1 MSSSKSR
8 PLEHHEGPK
17 GEIMRMG
24 YLKKLKTMKKK
35 FFILRGE
42 SSEASA
48 RLEYYDSEKKWRNSQ
63 PPKRTIS
70 LKTCFNINRRRDTK
84 QKYVIALY
92 TKDDCFCIVLESEEE
107 LQEWLKVLLKLQT
120 GEDCVDGEPPKPT
133 FKHVW
138 KVNLQEKGLG
148 DSKNL
153 FGPYHVCLTDQT
165 LSLVKITDDDTKPET
180 LEFPLNHIRSC
191 GVTGSYF
198 YIEVGRHTVT
208 GAGAL
213 WMLTEDANIAKNMN
227 TVIFSAFRQ
236 CEQDQRDSNPH
247 RKRSS
252 SATESSKPATNLQRR
267 QTHGGVKPFV
277 IPGYSAVPAVSSL
290 ALPAHPAAHCVPRP
304 PSQRRHSVSAM
315 SSGSVLGTGS
325 VMQHQHVNAPSSTSE
340 PSDTCNGP
348 FKTLTI
354 VHQRTKSCPISESSL
369 PAPLPDASPLEP
381 RRNSNPL
388 CPIHRDG
395 SQNSTEFAHA
405 PGGDGSGDYKRSAR
419 RVSSSFKS
427 MTGTRERSDSMPS
440 RNRTSS
446 ECGHHVGVMPHPT
459 RISHYGSRPLSMH
472 SRGLSYS
479 PPIASGPCSTDSAG
493 SSVSIDDGE
502 MDMALSATSP
512 RYGHSSTPDEPAI
525 LEENCDDYSHWTHE
539 EEIEKTNAYVPMD
552 RPAPSLSLPIHSSG
566 VQRKVSAPASLKS
579 GMSHQPYMEMC
590 SPYGSSPLETGNY
603 LPMSPG
609 EVVRRAPGSGSFHS
623 RGSSFAEETVDGYV
637 PMAPNPTDDGYVDM
651 EPLPGHRLHGDDHHS
666 DMSPGS
672 SCSFTSG
679 TPSADMRFPDYHL
692 EKVSSYFTPS
702 EEDEISSNDRPCR
715 TYSFGSQ
722 SETKKAKGKMEVLNN
737 SEDFRVR
744 AFSVGSKWSTPRT
757 LTKEAHRLP
766 SRTHVLPHSTKSS
779 SAPLLSSSWSGTTR
793 QQQAVNDPM
802 ADLMEMDFRENK
814 KKKWN
819 NSRFRVTPMKETS
832 SQLNLD
838 LKNTLHTVGTSSS
851 DSGYVDMSSKSP
863 SGGSYPSKSQNYD
876 NFSVSPPTAVS
887 SSPRTQALNAA
898 FGKSPPKAF
907 AFGRSPPKS
916 PLTGPDG
923 VTNKP
928 LNVLSPPEMSSRL
941 EPKNTRLIKSAIIPT
956 TTLKTIG
963 EGADVKPQ
971 TFPTMSSAN
980 LNMFAL
986 PNKMPAPK
994 HADDAYVDMRLGS
1007 IESKDESYVE
1017 MSGRNNRKF
1026 TRANSDKDFS
1036 SRDSEASKP
1045 ITRKTSVDN
1054 SSLRCGNDD
1063 YLLMTGGSQ
1072 PIAIRNSPSGGQ
1084 PSTSPNFLQLGGSS
1098 PLNSIRR
1105 NSRRKNRRKS
1115 ERRGSKDGTSPLSP
1129 AQNFVDGSEGATP
1142 TNSPRESTEASPMDE
1157 SAYIEMNFNEEES
1170 PYAEMTPG
1178 VEIEDQRYSVILAGS
1193 SLKVVENSVRDRTD
1207 PREHANLA
1215 TKSAA
1220 DADYTFMSPIR
1231 SLKTVSDKDSVG
1243 ERVKLSHIPSS
1254 NTSTSVPYSATANET
1269 EPKSDNAQKCESMDS
1284 QSSSQASS
1292 PYPEKTNCNTPK
1304 DNDGPLADEKTAESL
1319 SRLSLDN
1326 SKAGLKAGQRS
1337 PISRQVSSSSTSS
1350 TEFGER
1356 RTATA
1361 VGPDHMSVS
1370 RQVSTSSSSSTEV
1383 MSVKEGSSPMPA
1395 NAPRSPSRPSS
1406 VNSER
1411 DITYASL
1418 DLAPAPDAG
1427 DECLRSPLNTRPESS
1442 GSSPSPNPTVPSDS
1456 FTYVEID
1463 FEKSSSLRNPQTF
1476 GQKIQDCPQN

>member
-277 IPGYSAVPAVSSL
+277 IPGYS
-290 ALPAHPAAHCVPRP
+290 
-304 PSQRRHSVSAM
+304 
-315 SSGSVLGTGS
+315 G
-325 VMQHQHVNAPSSTSE
+325 
-340 PSDTCNGP
+340 
-348 FKTLTI
+348 
-354 VHQRTKSCPISESSL
+354 
-369 PAPLPDASPLEP
+369 
-381 RRNSNPL
+381 
-388 CPIHRDG
+388 
-395 SQNSTEFAHA
+395 
-405 PGGDGSGDYKRSAR
+405 
-419 RVSSSFKS
+419 